1 MTAFRVRERGTAVT
15 GEYTLV
21 IRGGTVVDGSGA
33 EPRDADVGIVDGRVA
48 AVAPGLA
55 AGDEEIDARGK
66 IVTPGFIDP
75 HTHYDAQATW
85 SSRITPSSWNG
96 VTTAMMGNCGVGF
109 APCRPDQRSTLVE
122 FMEGVE
128 DIPGAV
134 LDEGLPWTWQSF
146 EQFMDALDARP
157 YDLDIAAQ
165 VPHSP
170 VRVFVM
176 GQRGVEREPA
186 TADDNAAMAELAAAG
201 IRAGALGFS
210 TSRTLNHKTLDG
222 RPIPTLTA
230 AEDELTA
237 IGAAMGERRCRL
249 AAGDLRLPRSGRR
262 VRHAAARGRAQ
273 PAADGDHHPAERPG
287 AGQLAPPARP
297 HRRGEPCGPADDRPD
312 ADARHRRAARLRD
325 LDEPVL
331 GPAELGGDRASAVG
345 SEAGDMRQPEFRA
358 RLLAEECTDAF
369 VAKRVCRWDRLY
381 PLGTPPNYEPTPE
394 QSVAA
399 IAAREGKTPEDVAYD
414 YLLERDGKALLYRPV
429 SNYTE
434 GSLDAVGE
442 MLRHPHTL
450 VSLGDGGAHVG
461 MLCDASAFTYMLSHW
476 VRDRASGERMALPWA
491 VRRMTR
497 DNALALGLA
506 DRGLLQPGYKADL
519 NVIDYDGLSLH
530 CPEPVYDLP
539 AGGRRLIQRAQG
551 YVATVVSGRLVYR
564 DGEATGALPGRLL
577 RGPQPGPSER
587 VRL

>member
-1 MTAFRVRERGTAVT
+1 MSRPYA
-15 GEYTLV
+15 LV
-21 IRGGTVVDGSGA
+21 IRGGTVVDGSGS
-33 EPRDADVGIVDGRVA
+33 EPRDADVGIADGLVA
-48 AVAPGLA
+48 AVGPNLA

-85 SSRITPSSWNG
+85 SSQITPSSWNG

-109 APCRPDQRSTLVE
+109 APCRPDQRDTLVE

-186 TADDNAAMAELAAAG
+186 TEADNAAMAELAAAG

-237 IGAAMGERRCRL
+237 IGAAMG
-249 AAGDLRLPRSGRR
+249 S
-262 VRHAAARGRAQ
+262 V
-273 PAADGDHHPAERPG
+273 G
-287 AGQLAPPARP
+287 AGWLQVIS
-297 HRRGEPCGPADDRPD
+297 DFV
-312 ADARHRRAARLRD
+312 D
-325 LDEPVL
+325 LDEEFAMLRRVVERCRRPLAITILQV
-331 GPAELGGDRASAVG
+331 DRAPDGWRRILDHIA
-345 SEAGDMRQPEFRA
+345 EANRDGLPIIGQTLTRATGVLLGFEISINPFSGRPSWEAIAHLPLAEKLKTLRQPAFRA
-358 RLLAEECTDAF
+358 RLFAEECAN
-369 VAKRVCRWDRLY
+369 ASLARRVSSWDRLY
-381 PLGTPPNYEPTPE
+381 PLGTPPNYEPSDE

-399 IAAREGKTPEDVAYD
+399 IAAREEKTPEDVAYD
-414 YLLERDGKALLYRPV
+414 YLLERDGKAMLYRPV

-442 MLRHPHTL
+442 MLRHPNTL

-461 MLCDASAFTYMLSHW
+461 MLCDASAFSYMLIHW
-476 VRDRASGERMALPWA
+476 VRDRAVGERMSLPWA

-497 DNALALGLA
+497 DNALALGLE

-519 NVIDYDGLSLH
+519 NVIDYDKLTLH

-539 AGGRRLIQRAQG
+539 AGGRRLIQRAEG
-551 YVATVVSGRLVYR
+551 YVATVVSGAPVYR

-577 RGPQPGPSER
+577 RGPQPGPQAGAAA
-587 VRL
+587 

>member
-1 MTAFRVRERGTAVT
+1 MSSP
-15 GEYTLV
+15 YTLV
-21 IRGGTVVDGSGA
+21 IRGGTVVDGTGG
-33 EPRDADVGIVDGRVA
+33 EPREADIGIADGQVRAVGA
-48 AVAPGLA
+48 NLA
-55 AGDEEIDARGK
+55 AGAEEIDARGK

-85 SSRITPSSWNG
+85 SSQITPSSWNG

-109 APCRPDQRSTLVE
+109 APCRPDQRETLVE

-186 TADDNAAMAELAAAG
+186 TEADNAAMAELAAAG

-237 IGAAMGERRCRL
+237 IGAAMG
-249 AAGDLRLPRSGRR
+249 S
-262 VRHAAARGRAQ
+262 V
-273 PAADGDHHPAERPG
+273 G
-287 AGQLAPPARP
+287 AGWLQVIS
-297 HRRGEPCGPADDRPD
+297 DFV
-312 ADARHRRAARLRD
+312 D
-325 LDEPVL
+325 LDEEFAMLRRVVERCRRPLAITILQV
-331 GPAELGGDRASAVG
+331 DRAPDGWRRILDHIA
-345 SEAGDMRQPEFRA
+345 EANRDGLPIIGQTLTRATGVLLGFEISINPFSGRPSWEAIAHLPLAKKLETLQQPAFRA
-358 RLLAEECTDAF
+358 RLFAEECAN
-369 VAKRVCRWDRLY
+369 ASLARRVSSWNRLY
-381 PLGTPPNYEPTPE
+381 PLGTPPNYEPTDE

-414 YLLERDGKALLYRPV
+414 YLLERNGKALLYRPV
-429 SNYTE
+429 SNYSE

-442 MLRHPHTL
+442 MLRHPNTL

-476 VRDRASGERMALPWA
+476 VRDRATGERMSLPWA
-491 VRRMTR
+491 VKRMTR
-497 DNALALGLA
+497 DNALALGLD
-506 DRGLLQPGYKADL
+506 DRGLLRPGYKADL
-519 NVIDYDGLSLH
+519 NVIDYDRLTLH

-539 AGGRRLIQRAQG
+539 AGGRRLIQRAEG
-551 YVATVVSGRLVYR
+551 YVATVVAGAPVYR

-577 RGPQPGPSER
+577 RGPQPGPQAGAAA
-587 VRL
+587 

>member
-1 MTAFRVRERGTAVT
+1 MSRPYA
-15 GEYTLV
+15 LV
-21 IRGGTVVDGSGA
+21 IRGGTVVDGSGG
-33 EPRDADVGIVDGRVA
+33 EPCDADVGIADGLVA
-48 AVAPGLA
+48 AVGPNLA

-85 SSRITPSSWNG
+85 SSQITPSSWNG

-109 APCRPDQRSTLVE
+109 APCRPDQRDTLVE

-186 TADDNAAMAELAAAG
+186 TEADNAAMAELAAAG

-237 IGAAMGERRCRL
+237 IGAAMG
-249 AAGDLRLPRSGRR
+249 R
-262 VRHAAARGRAQ
+262 V
-273 PAADGDHHPAERPG
+273 G
-287 AGQLAPPARP
+287 AGWLQVIS
-297 HRRGEPCGPADDRPD
+297 DFV
-312 ADARHRRAARLRD
+312 D
-325 LDEPVL
+325 LDEEFAMLRRVVERCRRPLAITILQV
-331 GPAELGGDRASAVG
+331 DRAPDGWRRILDHIA
-345 SEAGDMRQPEFRA
+345 EANRDGLPIIGQTLTRATGVLLGFEISINPFSGRPSWEAIAHLPLAEKLKTLRQPAFRA
-358 RLLAEECTDAF
+358 RLFAEECAN
-369 VAKRVCRWDRLY
+369 ASLARRVSSWNRLY
-381 PLGTPPNYEPTPE
+381 PLGTPPNYEPSDE

-414 YLLERDGKALLYRPV
+414 YLLERDGKAMLYRPV
-429 SNYTE
+429 SNYSE

-442 MLRHPHTL
+442 MLRHPNTL

-461 MLCDASAFTYMLSHW
+461 MLCDASAFSYMLIHW
-476 VRDRASGERMALPWA
+476 VRDRAVGERMSLPWA

-497 DNALALGLA
+497 DNALALGLE

-519 NVIDYDGLSLH
+519 NVIDYDKLTLH

-539 AGGRRLIQRAQG
+539 AGGRRLIQRAEG
-551 YVATVVSGRLVYR
+551 YVATVVSGAPVYR

-577 RGPQPGPSER
+577 RGPQPGPQAGAAA
-587 VRL
+587 

>member
-1 MTAFRVRERGTAVT
+1 MSSP
-15 GEYTLV
+15 YTLV
-21 IRGGTVVDGSGA
+21 IRGGTVVDGAGG
-33 EPRDADVGIVDGRVA
+33 EPFDADVGIAGGCIA
-48 AVAPGLA
+48 AVGPGL
-55 AGDEEIDARGK
+55 GPGSEEIDARGM

-96 VTTAMMGNCGVGF
+96 VTTAMIGNCGVGF
-109 APCRPDQRSTLVE
+109 APCRPDQRETLVE

-134 LDEGLPWTWQSF
+134 LDEGLPWSWQSF
-146 EQFMDALDARP
+146 EQYMDALDARP

-176 GQRGVEREPA
+176 GERGVKREPA
-186 TADDNAAMAELAAAG
+186 TAEDNAAMAELAAEG
-201 IRAGALGFS
+201 VRAGALGFS

-237 IGAAMGERRCRL
+237 IGAAMGEVGAGWLQVISDFDDLDAEFAMLRRVVERSRRPL
-249 AAGDLRLPRSGRR
+249 AITILQVDRRPDGWRRILDHIAEANRDGLPIIGQTLTRATGVLLGFEISINPFSGRPSWE
-262 VRHAAARGRAQ
+262 AIAQ
-273 PAADGDHHPAERPG
+273 RPLAEKLEILRHPA
-287 AGQLAPPARP
+287 
-297 HRRGEPCGPADDRPD
+297 
-312 ADARHRRAARLRD
+312 
-325 LDEPVL
+325 
-331 GPAELGGDRASAVG
+331 
-345 SEAGDMRQPEFRA
+345 FRA
-358 RLLAEECTDAF
+358 RLFAEECANPSL
-369 VAKRVCRWDRLY
+369 ARRVSSWDRLY
-381 PLGTPPNYEPTPE
+381 PLGTPPNYEPSDE

-399 IAAREGKTPEDVAYD
+399 IAAREGRTPEDVAYD

-429 SNYTE
+429 SNYSE

-442 MLRHPHTL
+442 MLRHPNTL

-461 MLCDASAFTYMLSHW
+461 MLCDASAFTYMLVHW
-476 VRDRASGERMALPWA
+476 VRDRAAGARMELPWA

-497 DNALALGLA
+497 DNALALGLT
-506 DRGLLQPGYKADL
+506 DRGLLRPGFKADL
-519 NVIDYDGLSLH
+519 NVIDLDRLSLH

-539 AGGRRLIQRAQG
+539 AGGRRLIQRAEG
-551 YVATVVSGRLVYR
+551 YVATVLSGAPVYR
-564 DGEATGALPGRLL
+564 DGEATGALPGRLI
-577 RGPQPGPSER
+577 RGPQAGPAAATA
-587 VRL
+587 

>member
-1 MTAFRVRERGTAVT
+1 MT
-15 GEYTLV
+15 GEYALV
-21 IRGGTVVDGSGA
+21 IRGGTVVDGSGG
-33 EPRDADVGIVDGRVA
+33 EPRDADIGIADGKVA
-48 AVAPGLA
+48 AVGPNLA

-66 IVTPGFIDP
+66 LVTPGFIDP

-85 SSRITPSSWNG
+85 SSQITPSSWNG

-109 APCRPDQRSTLVE
+109 APCRPDQRDTLVE

-186 TADDNAAMAELAAAG
+186 TPEDNAAMAELAAAG

-237 IGAAMGERRCRL
+237 IGAAMG
-249 AAGDLRLPRSGRR
+249 S
-262 VRHAAARGRAQ
+262 V
-273 PAADGDHHPAERPG
+273 G
-287 AGQLAPPARP
+287 AGWLQVIS
-297 HRRGEPCGPADDRPD
+297 DFV
-312 ADARHRRAARLRD
+312 D
-325 LDEPVL
+325 LDEEFAMLRRVVERCRRPLAITILQV
-331 GPAELGGDRASAVG
+331 DRAPDGWRRILDHIA
-345 SEAGDMRQPEFRA
+345 EANRDGLPIIGQTLTRATGVLLGFEISINPFSGRPSWEAIAHLPLAKKLETLRQPAFRA
-358 RLLAEECTDAF
+358 RLFAEECAN
-369 VAKRVCRWDRLY
+369 ASLARRVSSWNRLY
-381 PLGTPPNYEPTPE
+381 PLGTPPNYEPSDE

-429 SNYTE
+429 SNYSE

-442 MLRHPHTL
+442 MLRHPNTL

-461 MLCDASAFTYMLSHW
+461 MLCDASAFTYMLVHW
-476 VRDRASGERMALPWA
+476 VRDRATGERMSLPWA

-497 DNALALGLA
+497 DNALALGLD

-519 NVIDYDGLSLH
+519 NVIDYDRLTLH

-539 AGGRRLIQRAQG
+539 AGGRRLIQRAEG
-551 YVATVVSGRLVYR
+551 YVATVVSGAPVYR

-577 RGPQPGPSER
+577 RGPQPGPSAA
-587 VRL
+587 

>member
-1 MTAFRVRERGTAVT
+1 MGRPYA
-15 GEYTLV
+15 LV
-21 IRGGTVVDGSGA
+21 IRGGTVVDGSGG
-33 EPRDADVGIVDGRVA
+33 EPREVDVGLADGLVA
-48 AVAPGLA
+48 AVGPNLA

-85 SSRITPSSWNG
+85 SSQITPSSWNG

-109 APCRPDQRSTLVE
+109 APCRPDQRDTLVE

-186 TADDNAAMAELAAAG
+186 TEADNAAMAELAAAG

-237 IGAAMGERRCRL
+237 IGAAMG
-249 AAGDLRLPRSGRR
+249 R
-262 VRHAAARGRAQ
+262 V
-273 PAADGDHHPAERPG
+273 G
-287 AGQLAPPARP
+287 AGWLQVIS
-297 HRRGEPCGPADDRPD
+297 DFV
-312 ADARHRRAARLRD
+312 D
-325 LDEPVL
+325 LDEEFAMLRRVVERCRRPLAITILQV
-331 GPAELGGDRASAVG
+331 DRAPDGWRRILDHIA
-345 SEAGDMRQPEFRA
+345 EANRDGLPIIGQTLTRATGVLLGFEISINPFSGRPSWEAIAHLSLAEKLETLRQPAFRA
-358 RLLAEECTDAF
+358 RLFAEECAN
-369 VAKRVCRWDRLY
+369 ASLARRVSSWDRLY
-381 PLGTPPNYEPTPE
+381 PLGTPPNYEPSDE

-414 YLLERDGKALLYRPV
+414 YLLERDGKAMLYRPV
-429 SNYTE
+429 SNYSE
-434 GSLDAVGE
+434 GSLDTVGE
-442 MLRHPHTL
+442 MLRHPNTL

-461 MLCDASAFTYMLSHW
+461 MLCDASAFSYMLIHW
-476 VRDRASGERMALPWA
+476 VRDRAVGERMSLPWA
-491 VRRMTR
+491 VKRMTR
-497 DNALALGLA
+497 DNALALGLE

-519 NVIDYDGLSLH
+519 NVIDYDRLTLH

-539 AGGRRLIQRAQG
+539 AGGRRLIQRAEG
-551 YVATVVSGRLVYR
+551 YVATVVSGAPVYR

-577 RGPQPGPSER
+577 RGPQPGPSAAA
-587 VRL
+587 